1 MSTAIKKT
9 KQQRIEARVTPEQK
23 ALIQRAA
30 DLTGRSLTDFI
41 VSSAQAAAEEAI
53 REHNV
58 IYLSAEDSRV
68 FAEAVLNP
76 GEPNEHLRAAA
87 RDYRAW
93 IGERE

>member
-1 MSTAIKKT
+1 VSTAVKET
-9 KQQRIEARVTPEQK
+9 KRQRVEARVTPEQR

-41 VSSAQAAAEEAI
+41 VSSVQAAAEEAI
-53 REHNV
+53 RERNV
-58 IYLSAEDSRV
+58 IFLSAEDSRV

-76 GEPNEHLRAAA
+76 GEPNKHLRAAA